1 MRTIGKTGRSESEQ
15 AALEAE
21 KGYDAETSYQEL
33 YRSGRI
39 EIGYEIEAAKLS
51 ALSDGSYLPIGDYE
65 MIVAIDA
72 YDPETNEKSVVNAQA
87 PITVHIVNPE

>member
-1 MRTIGKTGRSESEQ
+1 MTKYNIM
-15 AALEAE
+15 L
-21 KGYDAETSYQEL
+21 
-33 YRSGRI
+33 
-39 EIGYEIEAAKLS
+39 
-51 ALSDGSYLPIGDYE
+51 YLPIGDYE